1 MCEQYVKKL
10 IFQREVRKILCA
22 SMFNIHIVFVEI
34 TFNIITAYL
43 CNSWPFIWKVYRFYT
58 KHVRPNERKIRVT
71 CTCTSH
77 VYISHNK

>member
-1 MCEQYVKKL
+1 MCEKCVTEL
-10 IFQREVRKILCA
+10 IFQREIWQVLCA
-22 SMFNIHIVFVEI
+22 SMFNIYIFVEI
-34 TFNIITAYL
+34 TFDIIITHLY
-43 CNSWPFIWKVYRFYT
+43 NSWPFIWKVYQFYT